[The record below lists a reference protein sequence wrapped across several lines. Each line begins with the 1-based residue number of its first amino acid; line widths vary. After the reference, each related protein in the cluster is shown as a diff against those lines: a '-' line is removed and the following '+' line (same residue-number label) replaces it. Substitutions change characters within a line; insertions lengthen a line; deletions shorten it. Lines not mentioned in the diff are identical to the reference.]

1 MIRKLLIAA
10 ALSAAVAGC
19 ATTGPRS
26 TAVVAPYSEKIELNG
41 RLSINYSH
49 DGKKESSTVNYDW
62 QQDKDNTNITLISP
76 TGQTVAVIKVTP
88 RSATLTQSDK
98 QPQTAPDIDTLT
110 RQMLGWTLPVGGLR
124 EWLQGHA
131 TDSNGKPFVASPA
144 NDTVITRDGWK
155 LEYVDWQDE
164 KAAVPKPKRID
175 VTRIT
180 LGEAVEDVN
189 IRIVIAA
196 PDQ

>member
-1 MIRKLLIAA
+1 MIRNLLIAA

-26 TAVVAPYSEKIELNG
+26 TAVVAPYSDNIELNG
-41 RLSINYSH
+41 RININYSH

-62 QQDKDNTNITLISP
+62 QQDKDNTSITLISP

-88 RSATLTQSDK
+88 RSATLTESGK
-98 QPQTAPDIDTLT
+98 PPQVAPDVNTLT
-110 RQMLGWTLPVGGLR
+110 RQILGWTLPVAGLR

-131 TDSNGKPFVASPA
+131 TDSNGQPFVASPA

-155 LEYVDWQDE
+155 LAYVDWQDD

>member
-1 MIRKLLIAA
+1 MIRQLLIAA

-62 QQDKDNTNITLISP
+62 QQDKDNTNISLISP

-175 VTRIT
+175 VTRII

>member
-62 QQDKDNTNITLISP
+62 QQDKDNTNISLISP

>member
-1 MIRKLLIAA
+1 MIRQLLIAA

-62 QQDKDNTNITLISP
+62 QQDKDNTNISLISP

-155 LEYVDWQDE
+155 LEYVDWQDD

-175 VTRIT
+175 VTRIA

>member
-1 MIRKLLIAA
+1 MIRQLLIAA

-62 QQDKDNTNITLISP
+62 QQDKDNTNISLISP

-124 EWLQGHA
+124 EWLQGYA

-155 LEYVDWQDE
+155 LEYVDWQDD

-175 VTRIT
+175 VTRIA

>member
-19 ATTGPRS
+19 ASTGPRS

-62 QQDKDNTNITLISP
+62 QQDKDNTNISLISP

>member
-1 MIRKLLIAA
+1 M
-10 ALSAAVAGC
+10 
-19 ATTGPRS
+19 
-26 TAVVAPYSEKIELNG
+26 
-41 RLSINYSH
+41 
-49 DGKKESSTVNYDW
+49 
-62 QQDKDNTNITLISP
+62 
-76 TGQTVAVIKVTP
+76 
-88 RSATLTQSDK
+88 TQSDK

-124 EWLQGHA
+124 EWLQGYA

-155 LEYVDWQDE
+155 LEYVDWQDD

-175 VTRIT
+175 VTRIA

>member
-1 MIRKLLIAA
+1 MIRQLLIAA

-62 QQDKDNTNITLISP
+62 QQDKDNTNISLISP

-155 LEYVDWQDE
+155 LEYVNWQDD

-175 VTRIT
+175 VTRIA

>member
-1 MIRKLLIAA
+1 M
-10 ALSAAVAGC
+10 
-19 ATTGPRS
+19 
-26 TAVVAPYSEKIELNG
+26 VAPYSEKIELNG

-155 LEYVDWQDE
+155 LEYVDWQDD
-164 KAAVPKPKRID
+164 KATVPKPKRID
-175 VTRIT
+175 VTRIA

-196 PDQ
+196 SDQ

>member
-1 MIRKLLIAA
+1 MIRQLLIAA

-62 QQDKDNTNITLISP
+62 QQDKDNTNISLISP

-180 LGEAVEDVN
+180 LGEVVEDVN